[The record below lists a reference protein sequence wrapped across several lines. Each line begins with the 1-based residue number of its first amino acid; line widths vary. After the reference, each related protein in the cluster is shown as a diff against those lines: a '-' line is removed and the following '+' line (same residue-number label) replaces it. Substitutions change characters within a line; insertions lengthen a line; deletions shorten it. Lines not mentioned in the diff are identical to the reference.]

1 MDTNFEARNLHF
13 SHKSDAYMPIST
25 YNSKA
30 NFKVELVVKM
40 MKNLFWKAKGMQVNP
55 YLAMLDHQ

>member
-1 MDTNFEARNLHF
+1 MDTNSEARNLHF
-13 SHKSDAYMPIST
+13 SQKNDVHMPIST
-25 YNSKA
+25 YNGKA

-40 MKNLFWKAKGMQVNP
+40 MKNLFWKAKDMQVNP